1 MFPIDTDDINIVPI
15 IEKRQILQTIQYT
28 AFIINHAKEL
38 NWGVSLKHTH
48 VHTHTHIFKCHYH
61 ANDSDL
67 CEETRLSQETMS
79 T

>member
-48 VHTHTHIFKCHYH
+48 VHTHTFL
-61 ANDSDL
+61 NV
-67 CEETRLSQETMS
+67 TTMQ
-79 T
+79 TTVIYVRKQG